1 MLHFQSEILKK
12 FKNIIPLFTLC
23 FLLSIAAKA
32 QQVPTPMQQQQDV
45 KIDFDDAELKKF
57 ANAAGKVVVIQ
68 QETEQKMIQAI
79 EEENLDLNKFTE
91 IMTAQ
96 QNQQTENLDATPEDL
111 QKFDKAAAQVMK
123 IQTEVQSEMVEVIQE
138 EGLEPQQYEQ
148 ILLAYQ
154 SNQDVKAK
162 IDALINE

>member
-1 MLHFQSEILKK
+1 MLQSQSEILKK
-12 FKNIIPLFTLC
+12 LKNTFPLFLLC
-23 FLLSIAAKA
+23 FFLSIAVKA
-32 QQVPTPMQQQQDV
+32 QQAPTPMQQQQEV
-45 KIDFDDAELKKF
+45 KTDFDDAELKKF

-79 EEENLDLNKFTE
+79 EEENLDLNKFNE

-96 QNQQTENLDATPEDL
+96 QNQQTENVDATPEDL

-123 IQTEVQSEMVEVIQE
+123 IQTDVQSEMVEVIQK

-162 IDALINE
+162 IDALINQ